1 VVARTDLPGQAWS
14 QAAGLFVTTSE
25 RAHSR
30 DELLSIGTSQSSLP
44 QAIQDINLILHRV
57 PVKGDPG
64 QEIKARKGAFICCS
78 V

>member
-1 VVARTDLPGQAWS
+1 MVARIDLPGQAWV
-14 QAAGLFVTTSE
+14 QAAGLFVMTSE
-25 RAHSR
+25 LAHFR
-30 DELLSIGTSQSSLP
+30 DELLYIGTSQSSLP

-64 QEIKARKGAFICCS
+64 QEIKASKGAFICCS